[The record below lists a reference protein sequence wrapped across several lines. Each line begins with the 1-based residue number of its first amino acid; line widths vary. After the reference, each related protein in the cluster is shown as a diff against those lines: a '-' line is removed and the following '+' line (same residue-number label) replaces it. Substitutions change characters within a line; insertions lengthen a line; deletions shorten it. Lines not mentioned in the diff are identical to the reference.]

1 MATGLLETGPKLD
14 WTRDNKIFDR
24 YQIWKEKVELIFSS
38 ALEESSS
45 KQKVSY
51 LRYWMGEQGIPLVKK
66 WTALGKLDFSSSE
79 EDDLSSGYILQNYWN
94 LLEAEF
100 KPKGNKLL
108 SVIEL
113 WTQSKQGSKTLN
125 EWLTYVYNLVE
136 SCDYGD
142 SSERIIR
149 DVLIIGCN
157 SDKAKDK
164 IVRQGEKIKLQD
176 VIEILQLEDST
187 RQNSYRNDFYHAEKS
202 TMHLMR
208 RRRVQERKQKFQSNS
223 NSSSSSSSGQK
234 TGFYRLPEALLPM
247 QQELHQR
254 T

>member
-1 MATGLLETGPKLD
+1 MGIFYRITG
-14 WTRDNKIFDR
+14 
-24 YQIWKEKVELIFSS
+24 
-38 ALEESSS
+38 
-45 KQKVSY
+45 
-51 LRYWMGEQGIPLVKK
+51 
-66 WTALGKLDFSSSE
+66 
-79 EDDLSSGYILQNYWN
+79 N

-113 WTQSKQGSKTLN
+113 WTRSKQGSKTLN

-187 RQNSYRNDFYHAEKS
+187 RQTLTENDFYHAENP
-202 TMHLMR
+202 LCI
-208 RRRVQERKQKFQSNS
+208 
-223 NSSSSSSSGQK
+223 
-234 TGFYRLPEALLPM
+234 L
-247 QQELHQR
+247 
-254 T
+254 

>member
-1 MATGLLETGPKLD
+1 
-14 WTRDNKIFDR
+14 
-24 YQIWKEKVELIFSS
+24 
-38 ALEESSS
+38 
-45 KQKVSY
+45 
-51 LRYWMGEQGIPLVKK
+51 MGEQGIPLVKK
-66 WTALGKLDFSSSE
+66 WTALGKLDFSISE
-79 EDDLSSGYILQNYWN
+79 EDDLSSGYTLQNYWN

-113 WTQSKQGSKTLN
+113 WTRSKQGSKTLN

-164 IVRQGEKIKLQD
+164 TPTGRENQASRCD
-176 VIEILQLEDST
+176 RNST
-187 RQNSYRNDFYHAEKS
+187 IRRFNQTNSYRNDFYHAENP
-202 TMHLMR
+202 LCI
-208 RRRVQERKQKFQSNS
+208 
-223 NSSSSSSSGQK
+223 
-234 TGFYRLPEALLPM
+234 L
-247 QQELHQR
+247 
-254 T
+254 

>member
-1 MATGLLETGPKLD
+1 
-14 WTRDNKIFDR
+14 
-24 YQIWKEKVELIFSS
+24 
-38 ALEESSS
+38 
-45 KQKVSY
+45 
-51 LRYWMGEQGIPLVKK
+51 MGEQGIPLVKK

-79 EDDLSSGYILQNYWN
+79 EDALSSGYILQNYWN

-100 KPKGNKLL
+100 RPKGNKLL

-113 WTQSKQGSKTLN
+113 LTQSKQGSKTLN

-164 IVRQGEKIKLQD
+164 NCSTGRENQASRCDRNSTIRRFNQT
-176 VIEILQLEDST
+176 DSF
-187 RQNSYRNDFYHAEKS
+187 RDDFYHAEDP
-202 TMHLMR
+202 LCI
-208 RRRVQERKQKFQSNS
+208 
-223 NSSSSSSSGQK
+223 
-234 TGFYRLPEALLPM
+234 L
-247 QQELHQR
+247 
-254 T
+254 

>member
-1 MATGLLETGPKLD
+1 M
-14 WTRDNKIFDR
+14 
-24 YQIWKEKVELIFSS
+24 V
-38 ALEESSS
+38 
-45 KQKVSY
+45 
-51 LRYWMGEQGIPLVKK
+51 
-66 WTALGKLDFSSSE
+66 KLDFSSSE

-113 WTQSKQGSKTLN
+113 WTRSKQGSKTLN

-187 RQNSYRNDFYHAEKS
+187 RQTLTEMTSNTQKIHYASYEKKKGY
-202 TMHLMR
+202 
-208 RRRVQERKQKFQSNS
+208 RKE
-223 NSSSSSSSGQK
+223 
-234 TGFYRLPEALLPM
+234 TEIPI
-247 QQELHQR
+247 
-254 T
+254 

>member
-1 MATGLLETGPKLD
+1 
-14 WTRDNKIFDR
+14 
-24 YQIWKEKVELIFSS
+24 
-38 ALEESSS
+38 
-45 KQKVSY
+45 
-51 LRYWMGEQGIPLVKK
+51 MGEQGIPLVKK

-79 EDDLSSGYILQNYWN
+79 DALSSGYILQNYLN

-113 WTQSKQGSKTLN
+113 WTRSKQGSKTLN
-125 EWLTYVYNLVE
+125 EWLTYVYNNLVE

-164 IVRQGEKIKLQD
+164 IV
-176 VIEILQLEDST
+176 
-187 RQNSYRNDFYHAEKS
+187 
-202 TMHLMR
+202 
-208 RRRVQERKQKFQSNS
+208 
-223 NSSSSSSSGQK
+223 
-234 TGFYRLPEALLPM
+234 
-247 QQELHQR
+247 
-254 T
+254 

>member
-1 MATGLLETGPKLD
+1 MATGLLETGPKLN

-24 YQIWKEKVELIFSS
+24 YQIWKETVELIFSS
-38 ALEESSS
+38 ALEESSA

-51 LRYWMGEQGIPLVKK
+51 LRYWMGEQGIPLIKK
-66 WTALGKLDFSSSE
+66 WTALGKLDFSNPVEVQATESSRRIP
-79 EDDLSSGYILQNYWN
+79 LSSGYILQNYWD

-100 KPKGNKLL
+100 RPKGNKLL

-113 WTQSKQGSKTLN
+113 WTRSRQGSKTLN

-176 VIEILQLEDST
+176 VTLIEFFT
-187 RQNSYRNDFYHAEKS
+187 R
-202 TMHLMR
+202 
-208 RRRVQERKQKFQSNS
+208 
-223 NSSSSSSSGQK
+223 
-234 TGFYRLPEALLPM
+234 
-247 QQELHQR
+247 
-254 T
+254 